1 MNTQTTVTQRISRQ
15 AAHKG
20 SIASMAMNMNT
31 NYDSLISKLAQKKQ
45 EPAKPIEQI
54 EILNGKQAL
63 KFNRDDIHWVEAAG
77 DYLFVHTNQ
86 GKSQLIRKTMKAM
99 EEILGNEHFIRI
111 HRSYIVNIDHV
122 KKFGNNKYRE
132 KIVTL
137 KNDQQLSVSR
147 RFKSRVSAVLAA

>member
-15 AAHKG
+15 TAANG
-20 SIASMAMNMNT
+20 SIANLAMNINT
-31 NYDSLISKLAQKKQ
+31 NYDSLIAKLAQHKQ
-45 EPAKPIEQI
+45 KPVKPVEQI
-54 EILNGKQAL
+54 EILNGKQSMR
-63 KFNRDDIHWVEAAG
+63 FTRDEIHWVEAAG
-77 DYLFVHTNQ
+77 DYLFIHTAQ

-99 EEILGNEHFIRI
+99 EDILGEQHFVRI
-111 HRSYIVNIDHV
+111 HRSYIVNIEHV

-147 RFKSRVSAVLAA
+147 RFKSRVSAALAA